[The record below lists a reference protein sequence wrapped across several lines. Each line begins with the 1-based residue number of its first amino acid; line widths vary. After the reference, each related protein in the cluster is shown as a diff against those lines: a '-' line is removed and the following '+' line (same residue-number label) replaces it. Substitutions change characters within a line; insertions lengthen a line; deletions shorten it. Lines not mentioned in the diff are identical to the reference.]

1 MKVGYLWSASWPPL
15 LSGLTGSSIH
25 VQEFVK
31 AMRKKNIDVFIICA
45 NKGENTED
53 RRQKTK
59 YKIFEIQPNSIFRAV
74 QKFCQVLGKKNFNH
88 ENTKKRECK
97 GLLELENSAVFRVS
111 EVSCFRDKFSKLNLI
126 IGNILKECD
135 ALLYNFKFFW
145 RAKKIISR
153 EHPDLLYERYALFN
167 YSGIKLARW
176 YSIPIILEVNAL
188 PISEIKTYGGKTYME
203 SIGKFIE
210 KCIFKNVD
218 AIVAVSSILKKNVLS
233 YGIPEEKVWF
243 LPNGVD
249 IDKFNPDISGNKVQE
264 KYGLQNKVV
273 IGFVGTLVVWH
284 NLDILIDA
292 MGDVIKKIP
301 NIYLL
306 IVGDGFYREPLEK
319 QIESLK
325 LRNYVTITG
334 CIPHNKIPD
343 YINAIDIAVDLCDK
357 GDLSMKLFEY
367 MAMGRAIVS
376 SNVGQISEM
385 IKHGEN
391 GMLVQPGDKKQLVET
406 LISLAANLELR
417 TKLGKKARKTIENN
431 NYTWEKNVDKVCEIY
446 KRVKLAPNTMG

>member
-45 NKGENTED
+45 NKGENTEY
-53 RRQKTK
+53 RIQKTK

-88 ENTKKRECK
+88 ENTKKRERK
-97 GLLELENSAVFRVS
+97 GLLESENSAVFRVS

-135 ALLYNFKFFW
+135 ALLYNFKLFW

-176 YSIPIILEVNAL
+176 YGIPIILEVNAL

-203 SIGKFIE
+203 SIARFIE
-210 KCIFKNVD
+210 KRAFKNAD
-218 AIVAVSSILKKNVLS
+218 AIVAVSSILKENILS
-233 YGIPEEKVWF
+233 YGIPEEKVYF

-249 IDKFNPDISGNKVQE
+249 IDKFNPDISGNRVQE

-284 NLDILIDA
+284 NLDILIDV
-292 MGDVIKKIP
+292 MRDVIKKIP
-301 NIYLL
+301 NIHLL
-306 IVGDGFYREPLEK
+306 IVGDGFYREPLER

-325 LRNYVTITG
+325 LKDYVTFIG
-334 CIPHNKIPD
+334 RVPYERVPE
-343 YINAIDIAVDLCDK
+343 YINAIDIAVY
-357 GDLSMKLFEY
+357 LSNHAYALKIPEY
-367 MAMGRAIVS
+367 MAMGRAIIS
-376 SNVGQISEM
+376 SNVGQISEV
-385 IKHGEN
+385 IRDGEN

-406 LISLAANLELR
+406 LISLATDLELR
-417 TKLGKKARKTIENN
+417 TELGKKARKTIEDN
-431 NYTWEKNVDKVCEIY
+431 NYTWGRNVDKVCKIY
-446 KRVKLAPNTMG
+446 KQVKLGM